1 MPVLWI
7 IACVRDHSLVDDSSQ
22 PFVDEFWADPVA
34 WGAKYSAIEPA
45 EHKAI
50 DLLVSHLSGA

>member
-34 WGAKYSAIEPA
+34 WGEKYSAIEPA
-45 EHKAI
+45 EHKSI
-50 DLLVSHLSGA
+50 DLLVAHLSGA

>member
-1 MPVLWI
+1 MPVVWI
-7 IACVRDHSLVDDSSQ
+7 IACIRDHSLVDADSQ
-22 PFVDEFWADPVA
+22 PYVDEFWADPVA

-50 DLLVSHLSGA
+50 DLIVADLAAA

>member
-1 MPVLWI
+1 MPVVWI
-7 IACVRDHSLVDDSSQ
+7 IACVRDHSLVTPELQ
-22 PFVDEFWADPVA
+22 PFVDEFWTDPAA

-50 DLLVSHLSGA
+50 DLLVADLLGA